1 MLFALFTCKFLRG
14 APPRTPLDVWLP
26 PKAPIGYPILDE
38 RPRQVLHLVPTPRS
52 RDVSPSKVERGVS
65 VGRVYFYQTVT

>member
-38 RPRQVLHLVPTPRS
+38 RPRQVLHLVPTPS
-52 RDVSPSKVERGVS
+52 GGRDVESLQVRW
-65 VGRVYFYQTVT
+65 